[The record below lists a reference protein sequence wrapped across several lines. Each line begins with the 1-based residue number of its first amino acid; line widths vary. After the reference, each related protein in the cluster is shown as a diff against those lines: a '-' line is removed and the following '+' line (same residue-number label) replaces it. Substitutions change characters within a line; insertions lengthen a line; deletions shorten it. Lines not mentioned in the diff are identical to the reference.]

1 MKAKRI
7 AALLALCVLAG
18 ILTLGLWPF
27 RPPHNDAAWLRNED
41 GLRFSGYGTAF
52 STESFQPVGLR
63 ENASTL
69 EIWMQPGLTFDTST
83 MLAFSTVEN
92 PLQLTLHQYRS
103 DLIVKRQVH
112 GSRTTTTVARVE
124 QIFDSAK
131 PIFIAI
137 TSSPEKMAIYV
148 DGRERKSV
156 PGLRLDASF
165 SGRLVI
171 GTSPVRT
178 DGWLGKLTRVAV
190 YDRQLT
196 PEQVLGDFESSDTG
210 MDPGTQKPPGLTALY
225 LFQERAG
232 NVVHNVAA
240 AGCDLQIPTRFVLI
254 REPFLKPFWR
264 EASLTWDY
272 VQDILLNIVGFIP
285 LGFCIY
291 ASLALSRASKSPAAL
306 TVLVGL
312 AVSLTIE
319 LLQAYLPTRNSGTTD
334 LFTNTLGTFVGA
346 ALHRL
351 PVARTLLSR
360 LS

>member
-1 MKAKRI
+1 VTAKRI
-7 AALLALCVLAG
+7 AALLSVCVLAG

-52 STESFQPVGLR
+52 SAESFQPDGLR

-69 EIWMQPGLTFDTST
+69 ELWMQPGLTFDTST
-83 MLAFSTVEN
+83 ILAFSTVEN
-92 PLQLTLHQYRS
+92 PLQFSLHQYRS
-103 DLIVKRQVH
+103 DLVLKRQVH
-112 GSRTTTTVARVE
+112 RSKTITTIARVE

-137 TSSPEKMAIYV
+137 TSSPKKMAIYV
-148 DGRERKSV
+148 DGRVRKSA
-156 PGLRLDASF
+156 PGFGPDASF

-171 GTSPVRT
+171 GTSPVKT
-178 DGWLGKLTRVAV
+178 DGWLGKLTRIAV
-190 YDRQLT
+190 YDRELT
-196 PEQVLGDFESSDTG
+196 EEQVLEDFYCSSTCVA
-210 MDPGTQKPPGLTALY
+210 PGAQKTSGLAALY

-232 NVVHNVAA
+232 NIVHNVAGA
-240 AGCDLQIPTRFVLI
+240 RCDLQIPTRFELI
-254 REPFLKPFWR
+254 REPLFKPFWR
-264 EASLTWDY
+264 EASFTWDY
-272 VQDILLNIVGFIP
+272 VRDILVNIVGFIP

-291 ASLALSRASKSPAAL
+291 ATFALSRANKSPLAA
-306 TVLVGL
+306 TVLFGL

-334 LFTNTLGTFVGA
+334 LFTNTLGTFLGA

-351 PVARTLLSR
+351 PAMKTLLSK

>member
-1 MKAKRI
+1 MTAKRI
-7 AALLALCVLAG
+7 AALLSLCVLAG

-27 RPPHNDAAWLRNED
+27 GPPHNDAIWLGNAD
-41 GLRFSGYGTAF
+41 GLRFGGYGTTF
-52 STESFQPVGLR
+52 STESFQPAGLR
-63 ENASTL
+63 ANASTL

-83 MLAFSTVEN
+83 ILAFSTTDN

-112 GSRTTTTVARVE
+112 GARTTTTVARVE

-137 TSSPEKMAIYV
+137 TSSSEKMAIYV
-148 DGRERKSV
+148 DGKVRKSL
-156 PGLRLDASF
+156 PGLRPDASF

-178 DGWLGKLTRVAV
+178 DGWLGQLTRVAV
-190 YDRQLT
+190 YNRELT
-196 PEQVLGDFESSDTG
+196 AEQVLEDFESSSAETA
-210 MDPGTQKPPGLTALY
+210 PSAHKAPGLAALY
-225 LFQERAG
+225 LFQEREG
-232 NVVHNVAA
+232 NVVHNVA
-240 AGCDLQIPTRFVLI
+240 GPSCDLQIPKRFVLI

-272 VQDILLNIVGFIP
+272 VRDILLNIMGFIP

-291 ASLALSRASKSPAAL
+291 ASLTLSRSAKSPTLA
-306 TVLVGL
+306 TVVFGL

-319 LLQAYLPTRNSGTTD
+319 VLQAYLPTRNSGTTD
-334 LFTNTLGTFVGA
+334 LFTNTLGTFLGA

-351 PVARTLLSR
+351 PAVRSLLSK